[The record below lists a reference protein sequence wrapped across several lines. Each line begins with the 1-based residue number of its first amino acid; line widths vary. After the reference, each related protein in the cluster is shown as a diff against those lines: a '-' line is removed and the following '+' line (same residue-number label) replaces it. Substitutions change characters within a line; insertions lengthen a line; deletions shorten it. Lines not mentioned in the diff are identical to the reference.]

1 MNQYQFNDILNLPY
15 PNPEIERDFPD
26 KVLHAAQFAPFA
38 ALTGHD
44 AAVEETARFTE
55 RETLLDESQK
65 EELNRKLCFLKEQLW
80 SALLV
85 SVTYF
90 VKDQKKEGGSYRTI
104 NMPIKKISESQKA
117 ILLEDGTKILMNDIV
132 SLDCDLFPNEE

>member
-1 MNQYQFNDILNLPY
+1 MNDYKFNDILNLPY
-15 PNPEIERDFPD
+15 PNPEIEQDFPD

-65 EELNRKLCFLKEQLW
+65 EELNRKLCFLKEHLW
-80 SALLV
+80 SAPLV

-90 VKDQKKEGGSYRTI
+90 VKDQKKEGGSYRTV
-104 NMPIKKISESQKA
+104 NTRIKKIGESQKA

-132 SLDCDLFPNEE
+132 DLDCDLFPNEE